1 MKNLILS
8 AIPFFLLTIILEA
21 VWDKIKGTRFVTL
34 KDSLTNIAIGTGSL
48 LGKFIP
54 TAAIYW
60 FCWYISPFKIEPAW
74 WSWAVVL
81 LLDDFFYYWFHRIS
95 HESRFFWNMH
105 VVHHSSDHYN
115 LSVAVRQSWFGGLV
129 AWVFYVP
136 IALLGFPPEMVLT
149 AHAINLLYQ
158 YWIHTQFIGRLG
170 WLEWIFNCP
179 THHRVHHGVNEPYL
193 DRNYGGI
200 LIIWDRLFGTFAEE
214 TEPVRYG
221 IIKPLRSYNPLWANL
236 HAWKEMFDAMRARP
250 TWREKW
256 QCVWGAPAMNS
267 PQPRTPDWQP
277 ETRAT
282 AQV

>member
-1 MKNLILS
+1 M
-8 AIPFFLLTIILEA
+8 
-21 VWDKIKGTRFVTL
+21 
-34 KDSLTNIAIGTGSL
+34 
-48 LGKFIP
+48 
-54 TAAIYW
+54 
-60 FCWYISPFKIEPAW
+60 AW
-74 WSWAVVL
+74 W
-81 LLDDFFYYWFHRIS
+81 R
-95 HESRFFWNMH
+95 
-105 VVHHSSDHYN
+105 
-115 LSVAVRQSWFGGLV
+115 G
-129 AWVFYVP
+129 FYVP

-158 YWIHTQFIGRLG
+158 YWIHTQFVGRLG

-236 HAWKEMFDAMRARP
+236 HAWKEMFDAMRTRP

-256 QCVWGAPAMNS
+256 QCVWGAPAMNP